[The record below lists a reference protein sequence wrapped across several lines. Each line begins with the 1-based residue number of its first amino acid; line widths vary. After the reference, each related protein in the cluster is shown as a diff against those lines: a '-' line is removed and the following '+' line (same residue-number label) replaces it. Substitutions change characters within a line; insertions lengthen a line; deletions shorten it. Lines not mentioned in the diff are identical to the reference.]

1 MGAVIKKGQTAEERL
16 QKLLGIQ
23 TLLAKVAREIGA
35 ALELEPVLKTV
46 LSAMRSMVEFRGGT
60 IQLVDERGCYIA
72 AADPPVTAE
81 LASSRVPVGT
91 GLSGTAVATAATI
104 YSPDLDHDPRVDPV
118 QRRTGNNAA
127 THSYLAVPLV
137 VLGECIGVLQMDSND
152 IDAFDGD
159 DRAVL
164 EGLATQVAGA
174 IESARRYE
182 HVVALERLKDEFIE
196 RISHELRTPLT
207 IVMGFTDML
216 LVQDK
221 QMSRQQHEEALL
233 RIRSAVNR
241 LSGLLEEILYL
252 SSLDAGSIQVH
263 LEMSSIADLAERVRE
278 ISRDPGRVE
287 LEVDPGLRFPVDGL
301 LVRHMVTRVVDN
313 ALKYAGDA
321 VVRAE
326 VDPETDELV
335 ISVRDHGPGVGPEH
349 RALMFDRFW
358 RGQHWTAGMGLGLAT
373 VRRLASSMGARVSV
387 VDPPGGGM
395 ELTVRFPRA
404 GIPAAAEHKRRAPD
418 GQLKG

>member
-1 MGAVIKKGQTAEERL
+1 MGAVTKQGQTAEERL
-16 QKLLGIQ
+16 QRLLGIQ

-46 LSAMRSMVEFRGGT
+46 LAAMRSMVEFRGGT
-60 IQLVDERGCYIA
+60 IQLVDDRGCYIA
-72 AADPPVTAE
+72 AADPPVTAD

-91 GLSGTAVATAATI
+91 GLSGTAVATAATV

-118 QRRTGNNAA
+118 QRKTGNNAA

-137 VLGECIGVLQMDSND
+137 VLGECIGVLQMDSNEV
-152 IDAFDGD
+152 DAFDAD

-216 LVQDK
+216 LVQDE
-221 QMSRQQHEEALL
+221 QMSREQHEEALL
-233 RIRSAVNR
+233 RIRAAVNR

-263 LEMSSIADLAERVRE
+263 LEMSSIADLAARVRDL
-278 ISRDPGRVE
+278 SRDPSRVE
-287 LEVDPGLRFPVDGL
+287 IAVDPGLRFPVDAL
-301 LVRHMVTRVVDN
+301 LVRHMVTRIVDN

-321 VVRAE
+321 MIRADI
-326 VDPETDELV
+326 DPGTDELL
-335 ISVRDHGPGVGPEH
+335 ISVRDHGPGVGPEQQ
-349 RALMFDRFW
+349 ALMFDRFW
-358 RGQHWTAGMGLGLAT
+358 RGQHWTAGLGLGLAT

-387 VDPPGGGM
+387 ADPEGGGM
-395 ELTVRFPRA
+395 ELTVRIPRTA
-404 GIPAAAEHKRRAPD
+404 TPSAAAPKRRAP
-418 GQLKG
+418 GRPRKG

>member
-1 MGAVIKKGQTAEERL
+1 MGAVTKQAQTAEERL

-46 LSAMRSMVEFRGGT
+46 LAAMRSMVEFRGGT

-91 GLSGTAVATAATI
+91 GLSGTAVATATTV
-104 YSPDLDHDPRVDPV
+104 YSPDLDHDARVDPV
-118 QRRTGNNAA
+118 QRKTGNNAA

-137 VLGECIGVLQMDSND
+137 VLGECIGVLQMDSNAV
-152 IDAFDGD
+152 DAFDAD

-216 LVQDK
+216 LVQDE
-221 QMSRQQHEEALL
+221 QMSREQHEEALL

-263 LEMSSIADLAERVRE
+263 LELSSISDLAARVRDL
-278 ISRDPGRVE
+278 SRDPSRVE
-287 LEVDPGLRFPVDGL
+287 IEVDPGLRFPVDGL

-321 VVRAE
+321 VIRAAI
-326 VDPETDELV
+326 DPGTDELV
-335 ISVRDHGPGVGPEH
+335 ISVRDHGPGVGPEQQ
-349 RALMFDRFW
+349 ALMFDRFW
-358 RGQHWTAGMGLGLAT
+358 RGQHWTAGLGLGLAT

-387 VDPPGGGM
+387 GDPPGGGM
-395 ELTVRFPRA
+395 ELTVRIPRN
-404 GIPAAAEHKRRAPD
+404 GTAAASSTRRASGGPRR
-418 GQLKG
+418 G